1 MTRSELAALKRAGVC
16 YDGYRWARKLG
27 ASARD
32 TWAAC
37 PRADWLYFAA
47 WRLGAL
53 DPRQVRAM
61 VLEFVR
67 RCAKRRDGANSV
79 VLRLIDI
86 EARMEYAHQQI
97 LLAPY
102 IRFRAACHGVDDTLN
117 LLCALSFRTA
127 SDANVVELC
136 YNTFRDFATS
146 ELACEVIREFVPF
159 DVLGGKR

>member
-1 MTRSELAALKRAGVC
+1 LKRAGVC

-32 TWAAC
+32 TWEAC

-47 WRLGAL
+47 WKLGAL

-61 VLEFVR
+61 VLGFVQQH
-67 RCAKRRDGANSV
+67 AKRRDGKYDIIN
-79 VLRLIDI
+79 RMIDM
-86 EARMEYAHQQI
+86 ELGGVARAHQQI
-97 LLAPY
+97 VLAPY

-117 LLCALSFRTA
+117 LLCALSFRAA

-146 ELACEVIREFVPF
+146 ELACEVIRDFVPF
-159 DVLGGKR
+159 EALIDAGGKA